1 MNIKLGGGLNKP
13 KEKPK
18 KSILQDSDDS
28 DDDTGFK
35 PPQRSAGGSS
45 SSSSR
50 GSGRG
55 RGGGMVAQAAQATS
69 SSIAKQLEE
78 AKKIDDSVFE
88 YDEVFDQMQSARE
101 AVEASR
107 KKESA
112 TRAPKYIE
120 GLANAAEKR
129 KLDRSRAEEKM
140 IQKTRE
146 REGDEYAGTEQ
157 FVTEGY
163 KKTLEEIRLAE
174 EEEEAREKK
183 EREGRGAGASAF
195 MRGILDD
202 KEQAHAAAMDAA
214 LESKSNVI
222 RPPPSKNDVVSDS
235 SFSTSKSR
243 GGDVEV
249 DDEGQAVD
257 KVQLLSAGL
266 NAGKKRRA
274 PQGPSLPA
282 SNTQQPGFKRQAV
295 GADASQEAIR
305 ARHSKMVEE
314 QMLSLSKEKE
324 DQQKQAAQTQQAK
337 SLERRNDETA
347 IEAAKRRFAERR
359 AKAGK

>member
-18 KSILQDSDDS
+18 KSILEDSDDS
-28 DDDTGFK
+28 DDDSGFK
-35 PPQRSAGGSS
+35 PPSRSS
-45 SSSSR
+45 SS
-50 GSGRG
+50 RG

-69 SSIAKQLEE
+69 SRLAKQLED
-78 AKKIDDSVFE
+78 AKKIDESVFE
-88 YDEVFDQMQSARE
+88 YDDVFDQMQAARE

-107 KKESA
+107 KKESS

-120 GLANAAEKR
+120 GLAHAAEKR
-129 KLDRSRAEEKM
+129 KIDRSRAEEKM

-146 REGDEYAGTEQ
+146 REGDEYEGTEE

-163 KKTLEEIRLAE
+163 KNTLEEIRQAE

-183 EREGRGAGASAF
+183 EREGRGTGASAF

-202 KEQAHAAAMDAA
+202 KEEAHAAAMKAA

-222 RPPPSKNDVVSDS
+222 RPPPQQVEESSDS
-235 SFSTSKSR
+235 MLKKNESKGSE
-243 GGDVEV
+243 VEI

-266 NAGKKRRA
+266 NVGKKRRA

-282 SNTQQPGFKRQAV
+282 SNTQEAGYKRQAV
-295 GADASQEAIR
+295 GVDASQTAIR

-324 DQQKQAAQTQQAK
+324 EQQKTTAQTQQAK
-337 SLERRNDETA
+337 SLERRNDESA